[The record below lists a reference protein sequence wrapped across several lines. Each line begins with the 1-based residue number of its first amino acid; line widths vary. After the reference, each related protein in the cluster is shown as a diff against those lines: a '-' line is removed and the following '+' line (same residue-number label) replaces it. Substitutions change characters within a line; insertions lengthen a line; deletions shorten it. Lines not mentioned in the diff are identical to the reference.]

1 LFLCRPTATTPA
13 STSKHPIAI
22 SPIANGI
29 IHVPM
34 SGSRARWMRRFGD
47 SKSDD
52 QEEMASPSDGPID
65 LRLFD
70 KILSTIERKF

>member
-1 LFLCRPTATTPA
+1 MFHERQP
-13 STSKHPIAI
+13 
-22 SPIANGI
+22 
-29 IHVPM
+29 
-34 SGSRARWMRRFGD
+34 RALDTRRFGD

-52 QEEMASPSDGPID
+52 KEEMASPSDGPID